1 MDYSLRLIL
10 NPLTG
15 GVGIVGRFVM
25 AMAILAVLKFMDK
38 EDRDVD
44 KGIKKLLIGR
54 AVVILLVIIAIAL
67 VTGMYIMGFS
77 LPLWYF
83 FD

>member
-1 MDYSLRLIL
+1 MIL

-38 EDRDVD
+38 DDRDVD
-44 KGIKKLLIGR
+44 KGIKKFLIWR
-54 AVVILLVIIAIAL
+54 AVVILLVIFAIAL